1 MANEIKKNM
10 DVEVMEAL
18 QELKKNIM
26 EVEVNINNIKESYD
40 KIFEEVRKYEDI
52 SFDSLD
58 EFFRDYISRE
68 LIEEKILEYARQG
81 NLMEIQGIL
90 EKLDLFC
97 DTFKRYKEIGF
108 SEMIRNISKED
119 IEELKENIINY
130 VNNELGE

>member
-10 DVEVMEAL
+10 DVEVMKAL
-18 QELKKNIM
+18 QELKENVM
-26 EVEVNINNIKESYD
+26 EVEVDINNIKENYD

-58 EFFRDYISRE
+58 EFFRDYVSRD
-68 LIEEKILEYARQG
+68 LIEEEILELARRG
-81 NLMEIQGIL
+81 DLLEIQGIL

>member
-1 MANEIKKNM
+1 MKYKKNIEG
-10 DVEVMEAL
+10 EVMEAL

-26 EVEVNINNIKESYD
+26 EVEVDINNIKESYD

-68 LIEEKILEYARQG
+68 LIEEKVLEYARQG

-108 SEMIRNISKED
+108 AEMIRNISKED
-119 IEELKENIINY
+119 IEELKENIIDYANK
-130 VNNELGE
+130 ELGE

>member
-1 MANEIKKNM
+1 MANEIQKNIEG
-10 DVEVMEAL
+10 EVVEAL

-26 EVEVNINNIKESYD
+26 EVEVDINNIKESYD

-68 LIEEKILEYARQG
+68 LIEEKVLEYARQG

-90 EKLDLFC
+90 EKIDLFC

-108 SEMIRNISKED
+108 AEMIRNISKED
-119 IEELKENIINY
+119 IEELKENIIDYANK
-130 VNNELGE
+130 ELGE

>member
-10 DVEVMEAL
+10 DVEVMKAL
-18 QELKKNIM
+18 QELKENVM
-26 EVEVNINNIKESYD
+26 EVEVDINNIKENYD

-58 EFFRDYISRE
+58 EFFRDYVSRD
-68 LIEEKILEYARQG
+68 LIEEEILELARRG
-81 NLMEIQGIL
+81 DLLEIQGIL

-97 DTFKRYKEIGF
+97 STFKRYKEIGF
-108 SEMIRNISKED
+108 AEMIRNISKED

-130 VNNELGE
+130 ANKELGE

>member
-10 DVEVMEAL
+10 DVEVMKAL

-26 EVEVNINNIKESYD
+26 EVEVDINNIKENYD

-58 EFFRDYISRE
+58 EFFRDYVSRE
-68 LIEEKILEYARQG
+68 LIEEKVLEYARQG
-81 NLMEIQGIL
+81 DLMEIQGIL

-130 VNNELGE
+130 ANKELGE